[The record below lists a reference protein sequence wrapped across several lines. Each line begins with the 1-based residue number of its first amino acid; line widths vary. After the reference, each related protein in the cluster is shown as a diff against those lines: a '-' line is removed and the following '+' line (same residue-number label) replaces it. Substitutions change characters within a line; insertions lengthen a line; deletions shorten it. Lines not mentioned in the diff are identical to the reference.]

1 MSGEEGTGMVPVVG
15 AAARARRGPARG
27 GWRLAAGEHS
37 VPRSGGV
44 RPAPPPP
51 ATLPPDSGKPDN
63 YFNFTF
69 CWRLLTFYHSGFNP

>member
-37 VPRSGGV
+37 VPRPGGA

-51 ATLPPDSGKPDN
+51 HSLPTQVSQIPTL
-63 YFNFTF
+63 T
-69 CWRLLTFYHSGFNP
+69 LLFVSDY